1 MSIVIIWFRRDLR
14 LYDNSALFQAMADGR
29 KVLPV
34 FIFDNEI
41 LQKLRS
47 DTDPRVEFILMALKA
62 LDAKLKESGSSI
74 LIKHG
79 SPEKV
84 WRELIQNYEIGA
96 VFANHDYEPYAR
108 KRDERIGEILASHGI
123 PFHTFKD
130 QVIFEKNE
138 IAKENGA
145 PYSVYT
151 PYSRKW
157 KSMLAQMPVRLLPE
171 YSTGN
176 WYQQNLYFPALKE
189 IGFRPGGIKFPAST
203 IQEEILSRY
212 AEFRDFPAHKGTSEL
227 GIHLR
232 FGTISIRYLLLKALQ
247 ISPTFVNELIWR
259 DFYQMIL
266 WHFPKVTMSAFKPA
280 YDHIPWINDE
290 THFERWKAGE
300 TGYPLVDAGMRQLLT
315 IGWMHN
321 RIRMV
326 VASFLTKHL
335 LIDWRWG
342 ETWFADKLL
351 DYELAS
357 NNGGWQWAAGCG
369 CDAAP
374 YFRVFNP
381 QLQQQKFDPRL
392 EYIHKWIPEYGSPS
406 YPKPIVNHEMA
417 RARVIAVFHKTLNQP
432 A

>member
-1 MSIVIIWFRRDLR
+1 MSIIIIWFRRDLR
-14 LYDNSALFQAMADGR
+14 LYDNTALFHAMSDGR

-34 FIFDNEI
+34 FIFDTEI

-47 DTDPRVEFILMALKA
+47 NKDPRVEFIFTALKA
-62 LDAKLKESGSSI
+62 LNEKLKESGSSI
-74 LIKHG
+74 LIRHG

-84 WRELIQNYEIGA
+84 WQELIQNYRIGA
-96 VFANHDYEPYAR
+96 VFANHDYEPYAL
-108 KRDERIGEILASHGI
+108 KRDEKIGRILATHDI

-130 QVIFEKNE
+130 HVIFEKKE

-151 PYSRKW
+151 PYNRKW
-157 KSMLAQMPVRLLPE
+157 KNMLAGMPVNMLPE
-171 YSTGN
+171 YFKGN
-176 WYQQNLYFPALKE
+176 WYQQNLLFPALKE
-189 IGFRPGGIKFPAST
+189 IGFRPGGIKFPKST
-203 IQEEILSRY
+203 IREDILFHY
-212 AEFRDFPAHKGTSEL
+212 TEDRDFPALKGTSEL

-232 FGTISIRYLLLKALQ
+232 FGTISIRQLLIKALEF
-247 ISPTFVNELIWR
+247 SPTFVNELIWR

-266 WHFPKVTMSAFKPA
+266 WHFPLVTSSAFKPA
-280 YDHIPWINDE
+280 YDQIPWINNE
-290 THFERWKAGE
+290 TDFKRWKAGE
-300 TGYPLVDAGMRQLLT
+300 TGYPLVDAGMRQLDAT
-315 IGWMHN
+315 GWMHN

-342 ETWFADKLL
+342 EAWFTDKLL

-381 QLQQQKFDPRL
+381 HLQQQKFDPKF
-392 EYIHKWIPEYGSPS
+392 EYIHRWVPEYEKPN

-417 RARVIAVFHKTLNQP
+417 RARAISVYRKSLNQS